1 MRRAWI
7 GFFATLALT
16 VALPVAGAQAASGD
30 PLFVFRPEPPPPPA
44 LPPFTP
50 PPAGHFE
57 GPCGLAVDGSGRF
70 YVSDYHHHA
79 VDVFSSG
86 AGYSTQIANVDPID
100 GPCGLAVDSIDRVY
114 VNDFHR
120 KVVRYG
126 AAPSFGSGTTIAGAG
141 VDESNPTGV
150 AVDPATDDLY
160 VDQRTQVAVF
170 DSAGAEKDAVGAGEL
185 EDGYGVAAS
194 GYGPTEGLLY
204 VPDAATGTVK
214 VFDPEA
220 ATELVDEID
229 ASEAPMGGFV
239 SLRDAAIAVD
249 DATGEIYVADD
260 LTPTYKEGHEG
271 VVYVFGPTGT
281 YKGRLK
287 YSVQLAQPAG
297 LAVDNSGG
305 LTQGRVYVTSGYSE
319 RAAVYAYAPD
329 SEGTAAVPLPA
340 FVPGP
345 GGRGGSGS
353 SSLAQGAELASLS
366 ALAPKPD
373 SIAKP
378 EEAGKDARTR
388 SGAPVSASA
397 RPGTALVQK
406 GNIRVKVS
414 GRLSPKKLPRKGA
427 APISVSVGG
436 DISTTDQTPPPRL
449 LSLSIELN
457 KNGRIDSTGLPVC
470 PYQALE
476 PASSKRALSACRP
489 ALVGEGTFDA
499 EIALPGQPSYPA
511 KGKMLAFNGRRG
523 GKPVLFGHIYSPRPF
538 ANSFV
543 IVFQIEK
550 ARGTYGTK
558 LEAKLPR
565 SLGNWGKLTGIELN
579 LNRRYS
585 YRGKRRSYV
594 SAGCPAPAGSRFAV
608 FSLARTTFGFEGGR
622 TLAGTLSGT
631 CTTSR

>member
-1 MRRAWI
+1 MKRIWI
-7 GFFATLALT
+7 GLLTALTLA
-16 VALPVAGAQAASGD
+16 VALPPVGAQAAPGD
-30 PLFVFRPEPPPPPA
+30 PLFVLRPEPEPLDPNPIPPPS
-44 LPPFTP
+44 
-50 PPAGHFE
+50 GHFE
-57 GPCGLAVDGSGRF
+57 GPCGLAVDGAGNF
-70 YVSDYHHHA
+70 YVSDYYHHV

-86 AGYSTQIANVDPID
+86 PVYSTQIKAVDPLD
-100 GPCGLAVDSIDRVY
+100 GPCGLAVDSTNRVY

-120 KVVRYG
+120 NVVRYG
-126 AAPSFGSGTTIAGAG
+126 AAPSFGSGTVIAGAG
-141 VDESNPTGV
+141 VDESRPTGV
-150 AVDPATDDLY
+150 AVDSTSDDAY
-160 VDQRTQVAVF
+160 VNQRTRIGVF
-170 DSAGAEKDAVGAGEL
+170 DSAGAEGEPIGAGDL
-185 EDGYGVAAS
+185 EDGYGVAVS
-194 GYGPTEGLLY
+194 VYGPTEGLVY
-204 VPDAATGTVK
+204 VPDAATNTIK

-220 ATELVDEID
+220 TTELVAEID
-229 ASEAPMGGFV
+229 GSETPRGRFV
-239 SLRDAAIAVD
+239 SLRDSAIAVD
-249 DATGEIYVADD
+249 NSTGEIYVVDD
-260 LTPTYKEGHEG
+260 VTPEYKEGHEG
-271 VVYVFGPTGT
+271 VVYVFGPGGA

-319 RAAVYAYAPD
+319 RAAVYAYAPN
-329 SEGTAAVPLPA
+329 SEGTVAVPLPV

-345 GGRGGSGS
+345 GGGGGSSFAQNGEAAPAPFAAS
-353 SSLAQGAELASLS
+353 KLQPDPDSASVPTPPGHRKSLAG
-366 ALAPKPD
+366 
-373 SIAKP
+373 
-378 EEAGKDARTR
+378 
-388 SGAPVSASA
+388 VSA

-414 GRLSPKKLPRKGA
+414 GQLSPKKLPRKGA

-436 DISTTDQTPPPRL
+436 DITTTDQSPPPRL

-457 KNGRIDSTGLPVC
+457 RNGRIDSTGLPVC
-470 PYQALE
+470 PYDALE

-499 EIALPGQPSYPA
+499 EIALPGQPTYPA
-511 KGKMLAFNGRRG
+511 HGKMLAFNGRKG
-523 GKPVLFGHIYSPRPF
+523 GKPVLFGHIYSPHPF

-585 YRGKRRSYV
+585 YKGQRRSYV
-594 SAGCPAPAGSRFAV
+594 SAGCPAPKGSNFTV

-622 TLAGTLSGT
+622 TLAGTLTGT
-631 CTTSR
+631 CTPR